1 MPRGSPRA
9 KSPNDW
15 AEEDDSEALLAEDKK
30 SADADLSGYGQA
42 GGATRRQGPGDKHDF
57 MFKLLMIGDS
67 GVGKSSLLLRFA
79 NDEFQETYM
88 STVGL
93 DFKIRTVEI
102 EGTHPSLSHTLAS
115 RGNQRPA
122 ARCTNE
128 RRVSL
133 IDR

>member
-1 MPRGSPRA
+1 MLTVPRDGWQDTFEPSFI
-9 KSPNDW
+9 
-15 AEEDDSEALLAEDKK
+15 
-30 SADADLSGYGQA
+30 
-42 GGATRRQGPGDKHDF
+42 TT
-57 MFKLLMIGDS
+57 IGI
-67 GVGKSSLLLRFA
+67 
-79 NDEFQETYM
+79 
-88 STVGL
+88 

-102 EGTHPSLSHTLAS
+102 EGTHPFSHTLAS

>member
-57 MFKLLMIGDS
+57 MFIDLRTDCPKLPGHTAS
-67 GVGKSSLLLRFA
+67 GR
-79 NDEFQETYM
+79 Y
-88 STVGL
+88 
-93 DFKIRTVEI
+93 
-102 EGTHPSLSHTLAS
+102 
-115 RGNQRPA
+115 RP
-122 ARCTNE
+122 
-128 RRVSL
+128 
-133 IDR
+133 

>member
-79 NDEFQETYM
+79 NDELQETYM

-93 DFKIRTVEI
+93 DFTIRTVEI
-102 EGTHPSLSHTLAS
+102 DGKLVKLQKDTERLQETVINAT
-115 RGNQRPA
+115 Q
-122 ARCTNE
+122 ARYY
-128 RRVSL
+128 
-133 IDR
+133 I